1 MRRLRFTVGEVM
13 AAVAAS
19 ALLCFGL
26 RVAPPDSLAALA
38 VVIAGSVSGAVAQRL
53 RGDGGVVGGA
63 CGGAITSTGVGAV
76 LCLWLYLNPQL
87 NSWIAEPGKAFLLAA
102 SRGGLIGSLVGLLV
116 RTWCRWRRVLG
127 EMDATPER

>member
-1 MRRLRFTVGEVM
+1 M

-38 VVIAGSVSGAVAQRL
+38 VVIAGSASGAVAQRL
-53 RGDGGVVGGA
+53 RGGGGVVGGA

-87 NSWIAEPGKAFLLAA
+87 KAWIAEPGKAFLFAA
-102 SRGGLIGSLVGLLV
+102 LRGGLIGSLVGLLV
-116 RTWCRWRRVLG
+116 RTWWRWRRVLG